1 MASPTEPPELPAF
14 IRTMMNV
21 PLFVGMVANS
31 WARLEHLMVPLA
43 NKLLR
48 TADSRVGK
56 IVMFAA
62 NPVAKRDLILALTD
76 ISPLT
81 EVQKQTIS
89 DWCTEYERLRI
100 LRNDVVHGRWDQ
112 LTKASTPVLRT
123 AKSRAS
129 LKEKAEEKTVKW
141 IMQIQIDIEELVSRS
156 VKLAE
161 EIAALRP

>member
-1 MASPTEPPELPAF
+1 MASPTEPPELPAS

-76 ISPLT
+76 ISL
-81 EVQKQTIS
+81 
-89 DWCTEYERLRI
+89 
-100 LRNDVVHGRWDQ
+100 
-112 LTKASTPVLRT
+112 
-123 AKSRAS
+123 
-129 LKEKAEEKTVKW
+129 
-141 IMQIQIDIEELVSRS
+141 
-156 VKLAE
+156 
-161 EIAALRP
+161 